1 MVVPV
6 LWSWVWCCAKMVSN
20 KKWTF
25 SSRIFHT
32 TNHDRAIWR
41 VSTTTIT
48 AIQLYT
54 QTHTPFRG
62 GCRRRHV
69 AVESRPQNAVI
80 SEGARIV
87 VQSPT
92 DGRRQ
97 FPVPRVLSS
106 FIVNWSMGFIHEC
119 LCITSGAFTSLI
131 KTLQTPTPKRV
142 PFHHDCLVFY
152 YSGY

>member
-41 VSTTTIT
+41 VSTIIDIH
-48 AIQLYT
+48 AH
-54 QTHTPFRG
+54 THPLEG
-62 GCRRRHV
+62 V
-69 AVESRPQNAVI
+69 AVGAMSLLNRAPKMRRLTRGRGMSSGRPRTAAL
-80 SEGARIV
+80 S
-87 VQSPT
+87 S
-92 DGRRQ
+92 
-97 FPVPRVLSS
+97 RVLS

-131 KTLQTPTPKRV
+131 KNLQTPTPKRV
-142 PFHHDCLVFY
+142 PFHLVCFLF
-152 YSGY
+152 